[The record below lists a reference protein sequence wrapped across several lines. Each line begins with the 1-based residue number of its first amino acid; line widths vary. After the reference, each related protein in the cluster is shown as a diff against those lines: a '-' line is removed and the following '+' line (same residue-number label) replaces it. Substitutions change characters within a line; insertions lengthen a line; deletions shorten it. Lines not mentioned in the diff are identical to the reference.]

1 LTLCASKMVQG
12 STLGVDPESIR
23 IDVRV
28 AWEFAACYGV
38 NLAVSVVVLGFS
50 SARCE
55 AVTIQS
61 RRRRAEEELNS
72 LREECVGGVDTAGF
86 KMVQRNTSG

>member
-28 AWEFAACYGV
+28 AWEFATCYGV

-50 SARCE
+50 SSRCE
-55 AVTIQS
+55 AVALQI
-61 RRRRAEEELNS
+61 
-72 LREECVGGVDTAGF
+72 
-86 KMVQRNTSG
+86 SG